1 MSRRH
6 SAEKRKI
13 MPDSKYASLSLSKFI
28 NCLMLDGKKSIAE
41 SIVYGALEDLESK
54 IEGKTGVEIF
64 NISMKNV
71 QPQLEVK
78 SRRVGGSTYQIP
90 IEVKEDR
97 KLALAI
103 RWVIEGAR
111 KRNEKSMQLN
121 LAAELF
127 DAYNERG
134 AAIKKKDDTHR
145 MADAN
150 KAFAHYMW

>member
-1 MSRRH
+1 MSRRRG
-6 SAEKRKI
+6 AEKRKM
-13 MPDSKYASLSLSKFI
+13 MPDSKFGSYSLSKFI
-28 NCLMLDGKKSIAE
+28 NCMMYQGKKNTAE
-41 SIVYGALEDLESK
+41 AIVYGALAQLEEK
-54 IEGKTGVEIF
+54 IEGKSGIEIF
-64 NISMKNV
+64 KASIRNV

-90 IEVKEDR
+90 VEVKEDR
-97 KLALAI
+97 RLALAI
-103 RWVIEGAR
+103 RWIIEAAR
-111 KRNEKSMQLN
+111 KRHDKSMQLS

-134 AAIKKKDDTHR
+134 TAIKKKDDTHR

>member
-6 SAEKRKI
+6 AAEKRKMI
-13 MPDSKYASLSLSKFI
+13 PDSKYGNVSLSKFI

-41 SIVYGALEDLESK
+41 KIVYGALENLESK
-54 IEGKTGVEIF
+54 VEGKNGLEIF
-64 NISMKNV
+64 LESMQKV
-71 QPQLEVK
+71 EPQLEVK

-97 KLALAI
+97 RLALAI
-103 RWVIEGAR
+103 RWVIDAAR
-111 KRNEKSMQLN
+111 KRNEKSMQDN

-127 DAYNERG
+127 DALNDRG
-134 AAIKKKDDTHR
+134 AAVKKKEDTHR
-145 MADAN
+145 MAEAN